1 MAFGLATYLMNHRW
15 SWAKAQS
22 TMVLFSAMAPL
33 GALVTYAVLGN
44 IAALTSP
51 GSVALIVLFSGGTFL
66 YAATMH
72 ILPEVLGAGCHLS
85 LQQIAAVTA
94 GGLLPALLSFGHEH

>member
-15 SWAKAQS
+15 SWARAQS

-33 GALVTYAVLGN
+33 GAIVTYAVLGN
-44 IAALTSP
+44 ISALTSTT
-51 GSVALIVLFSGGTFL
+51 SIALIVLFSGGTFL

-72 ILPEVLGAGCHLS
+72 ILPEVLGSGCHLS
-85 LQQIAAVTA
+85 MQQIAAVA
-94 GGLLPALLSFGHEH
+94 VGGLLPALLSFGHQH